1 MTDDTHYYEPAR
13 GHGLAHDPFNA
24 IVGPRPI
31 GWIST
36 VDPEGR
42 RNLAPYS
49 FFNAFNYTPPIVGF
63 SSIGAKDS
71 LRNIEATGEFAW
83 NLTTLP
89 LAEAMNAS
97 CAAVGPEV
105 DEFALAGLT
114 PAPSRLIVPPRVGES
129 PVAFECRLTQLIRLK
144 TAEGPRGRQLD
155 DLRRGCGGP
164 HRPAAHRGRHLPDRG
179 GRADPARG
187 RAGRLFQD
195 LGRPEVRHDAA
206 ALTAARV
213 VQPVAPAAPPSGP
226 RRRLAALRSCRPGP
240 AAVLA
245 ATLVLAATIV
255 AAQTVAESF
264 ATHSLL
270 PQGDEWVSLAV
281 FRSVMTG
288 RTVVADML
296 GQHNEHRILFPRL
309 VLFSDYLVAGGSG
322 RLDLVAIFVTQA
334 LTCGLFLHLLA
345 GGATRSPGRVA
356 VGAVVVLLLAS
367 LRQSENFTWG
377 FQVQFVGVFAA
388 GSLAASLFA
397 AAIGAARAGRAAGG
411 RAALAL
417 AVAGIATFSM
427 SNGLLVAPV
436 LLALAVLGRA
446 PRRMT
451 IAAALATLGLA
462 AAFFDGYEVLGS
474 GSLRATLADDPLRI
488 PAYAAA
494 YLGNLLDPD
503 MGACLLLGS
512 AGLAWAALAALATA
526 TGRDRDPTRLA
537 LLGIMLF
544 TSGSAAL
551 TALGRSGDGLGSA
564 MASRYATGAACF
576 WSAVLVHA
584 WSSAGVLRRPRALQA
599 LVGAVGLVLV
609 VGILKVQ
616 APTVEVMR
624 SLGVART
631 VGGRRPAARASSTT
645 RRCAPS
651 TTTPPRC
658 ARCCPSCASATSGC
672 SPTPMRDG
680 SAGPW
685 RMPVRSGPSPARARS
700 TWRARRSRPG
710 PRRRHR
716 SAARSVAARRERRPA
731 GSSSPI
737 PPVGLWGS
745 ARRIPAA
752 APGPATR
759 RPRRARTSGP
769 FSGSLRVACAGSAR
783 PACRLPSPGPEPPE
797 GSRAASRDRAGVVP
811 IGPAP
816 IATAPAERV
825 QRHGLDPG
833 GDVHIGDLRAAVG
846 LAAARIEAAAPEF
859 RPGRHGGPHRET
871 HALHLSLRP
880 GAVLDA
886 EAEPQMRGARHRK
899 AEAARRDG
907 GEVVAAQ
914 RSGRADGTGDLPP
927 GPAQRPGLG
936 QRPPLGA
943 RGRWRHD
950 HGLERDGDGRA
961 VEPPAERRAADLG
974 RRDGGGGEVLCI
986 AEREMGE
993 AIRVVHEGREQES
1006 PGRDGRDE
1014 ARSPG

>member
-1 MTDDTHYYEPAR
+1 M
-13 GHGLAHDPFNA
+13 
-24 IVGPRPI
+24 
-31 GWIST
+31 
-36 VDPEGR
+36 
-42 RNLAPYS
+42 
-49 FFNAFNYTPPIVGF
+49 
-63 SSIGAKDS
+63 
-71 LRNIEATGEFAW
+71 
-83 NLTTLP
+83 
-89 LAEAMNAS
+89 
-97 CAAVGPEV
+97 
-105 DEFALAGLT
+105 
-114 PAPSRLIVPPRVGES
+114 
-129 PVAFECRLTQLIRLK
+129 
-144 TAEGPRGRQLD
+144 
-155 DLRRGCGGP
+155 
-164 HRPAAHRGRHLPDRG
+164 
-179 GRADPARG
+179 
-187 RAGRLFQD
+187 
-195 LGRPEVRHDAA
+195 
-206 ALTAARV
+206 

-309 VLFSDYLVAGGSG
+309 VLFTDYLVAGGSG

-411 RAALAL
+411 RTALAL

-446 PRRMT
+446 PRRM
-451 IAAALATLGLA
+451 IVAAALATVGLTV
-462 AAFFDGYEVLGS
+462 AFFDGYEVLGS
-474 GSLRATLADDPLRI
+474 GSLRAALADDPLRI

-512 AGLAWAALAALATA
+512 AGLAWAALAALAAA

-544 TSGSAAL
+544 TAGSAAL

-631 VGGRRPAARASSTT
+631 VGGDALLQGFVDDAALRAIDDDPAQ
-645 RRCAPS
+645 
-651 TTTPPRC
+651 
-658 ARCCPSCASATSGC
+658 
-672 SPTPMRDG
+672 
-680 SAGPW
+680 
-685 RMPVRSGPSPARARS
+685 VREMLPFL
-700 TWRARRSRPG
+700 
-710 PRRRHR
+710 
-716 SAARSVAARRERRPA
+716 RERRLGVFTDPDA
-731 GSSSPI
+731 GRLGRPLADAG
-737 PPVGLWGS
+737 PVGAL
-745 ARRIPAA
+745 PC
-752 APGPATR
+752 P
-759 RPRRARTSGP
+759 
-769 FSGSLRVACAGSAR
+769 GSLDVARADPALGPDGVAVGGTVRGGAARLATGRILLADAGDRVTG
-783 PACRLPSPGPEPPE
+783 LG
-797 GSRAASRDRAGVVP
+797 
-811 IGPAP
+811 
-816 IATAPAERV
+816 AT
-825 QRHGLDPG
+825 DPG
-833 GDVHIGDLRAAVG
+833 GGGWTGYATARPGADLRAFLR
-846 LAAARIEAAAPEF
+846 LA
-859 RPGRHGGPHRET
+859 
-871 HALHLSLRP
+871 
-880 GAVLDA
+880 
-886 EAEPQMRGARHRK
+886 
-899 AEAARRDG
+899 
-907 GEVVAAQ
+907 
-914 RSGRADGTGDLPP
+914 SGRLCRIGTASVSPP
-927 GPAQRPGLG
+927 TPRT
-936 QRPPLGA
+936 
-943 RGRWRHD
+943 
-950 HGLERDGDGRA
+950 
-961 VEPPAERRAADLG
+961 
-974 RRDGGGGEVLCI
+974 
-986 AEREMGE
+986 
-993 AIRVVHEGREQES
+993 
-1006 PGRDGRDE
+1006 
-1014 ARSPG
+1014 